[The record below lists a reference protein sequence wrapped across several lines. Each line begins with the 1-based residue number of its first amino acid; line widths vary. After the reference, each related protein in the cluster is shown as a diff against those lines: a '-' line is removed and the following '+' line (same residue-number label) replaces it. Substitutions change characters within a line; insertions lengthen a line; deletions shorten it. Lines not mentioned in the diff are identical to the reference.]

1 MVAAEDW
8 TNCGTLL
15 STGCT
20 PMKLAL
26 ALTVILLFAIKLTL
40 VTSWKEKQN
49 TTKTSEMWRMAKE
62 YVFLYF
68 VLQIYLMS
76 DSQTEIKLRKI
87 IVQKSLNKSLPDESH
102 YSDEFKLSPSKPS
115 GLISLPEVTTPQ
127 HFSFSIPSTTSV
139 GIYLEFI
146 IFYSYKDSWEHLQMD
161 R

>member
-1 MVAAEDW
+1 
-8 TNCGTLL
+8 
-15 STGCT
+15 
-20 PMKLAL
+20 
-26 ALTVILLFAIKLTL
+26 
-40 VTSWKEKQN
+40 
-49 TTKTSEMWRMAKE
+49 MAKE

-87 IVQKSLNKSLPDESH
+87 TVQKSLNKSLPDESH

-127 HFSFSIPSTTSV
+127 HFFFSIPSTTSV